1 VIHLIEGRVIKS
13 RVAELMPLDEFYYL
27 EIVLWRISLTSA
39 HRLFRRF
46 DGIKTPGTMEFWFWH
61 LIQNTV
67 GGAPLPPPSQASLDS
82 QHWDDDSVS
91 SGSSGISSDSP
102 LPSTNDTGIPADI
115 KDQMSQY
122 ASDDSSASSSIQ
134 AYDRDPALQ
143 ASGQQRLDVNNPSA
157 KTVAADA
164 QQDPVTTS
172 PDQAST
178 PSGVPSSD
186 NALHFPGY
194 LPPNNVFQPTAD
206 EGEELSFPVDAPTV
220 SCKVVENCHLE
231 FLQDIHP
238 DQLSEVKK
246 GYKGILDLSNP
257 GSSTHL
263 AQDAADA
270 AVLMLTLL
278 LNEKPTSAMEAQAR
292 AKGLPVQSWVYGVLC
307 IAGRK
312 YNQHLCNILL
322 SPAGFA
328 SLKRILAKV
337 AHTNPGALFKVQK
350 KGTKTAAT
358 PFSNLWFGSTFPLGS
373 MF

>member
-1 VIHLIEGRVIKS
+1 MGNPWDTGDSLLMNSDLTEALHRLFLLMAGYPPSEVQRVRLRRDGFPEALLYDAVIHLIEGRVITS

-27 EIVLWRISLTSA
+27 KIVLWRISLMPA
-39 HRLFRRF
+39 HWLFRTF
-46 DGIKTPGTMEFWFWH
+46 DGTKTPGTMEFRVWQ

-67 GGAPLPPPSQASLDS
+67 GGAPLPPPSQASLDR
-82 QHWDDDSVS
+82 QQRDDDSMS

-115 KDQMSQY
+115 KDQMSQHTL
-122 ASDDSSASSSIQ
+122 DDSLASSSIQ
-134 AYDRDPALQ
+134 AFGRDPALQ
-143 ASGQQRLDVNNPSA
+143 ASNQQRLEVNSPSA
-157 KTVAADA
+157 EAVAADE
-164 QQDPVTTS
+164 QQAPATTS
-172 PDQAST
+172 PDQAPT

-186 NALHFPGY
+186 TALHFPGY
-194 LPPNNVFQPTAD
+194 LPPNDVFHPTAD

-246 GYKGILDLSNP
+246 GYRGIRDPSNP
-257 GSSTHL
+257 GSSMHL

-292 AKGLPVQSWVYGVLC
+292 AEGLPVQLWVYGVSC
-307 IAGRK
+307 IAG
-312 YNQHLCNILL
+312 
-322 SPAGFA
+322 
-328 SLKRILAKV
+328 
-337 AHTNPGALFKVQK
+337 
-350 KGTKTAAT
+350 
-358 PFSNLWFGSTFPLGS
+358 
-373 MF
+373 